1 MYNGYS
7 LKLSDDRE
15 HNEELFTFDGKI
27 VERAIKDIYKKKG
40 FNGKDI
46 GGKVG
51 KALMFENYRILSN
64 AIDKGIKEAESSISI
79 EITDELK
86 ETLSDNALLFSGFKA
101 YHTMR
106 EAGLSLQD
114 KSTGGIKSFDEFKKD
129 AEKVFKRQ
137 GLNLRAEYQ
146 HAVTT
151 AQMATKWQE
160 IEQDGD
166 RYDLQYRTAGDDKVR
181 AEHSAL
187 NGTTLPPSDKF
198 WSEFYPPNGWG
209 CRCQAVQVRKGKYT
223 TSNSDKA
230 IERGREMTAKP
241 SEKIFRTNAGK
252 TKKVFPD
259 KHPNF
264 PKGCGDCKLKLS
276 LDFKP
281 DRDICKACEIL
292 HKCVEDKQK
301 TAAAIQRT
309 HYLHE
314 MKPLLKKK
322 VIKSVGEKDITI
334 RFTPEGN
341 KHIYADTFVRVKG
354 FDKDKLK
361 KLDEI
366 LQNAS
371 FVKRADLSKVRKDDK
386 IAFYYFKG
394 KVDEKTVYLNVA
406 EQMSTNAKGKNSKKY
421 TLYALTSGIK
431 K

>member
-1 MYNGYS
+1 MYNGDS
-7 LKLSDDRE
+7 LKLANDSD
-15 HNEELFTFDGKI
+15 NEELFTFDGKI
-27 VERAIKDIYKKKG
+27 IERAIKDIYKKKG
-40 FNGKDI
+40 FSGKDI
-46 GGKVG
+46 GGKAG

-79 EITDELK
+79 EVTDELK
-86 ETLSDNALLFSGFKA
+86 QALSDNALLFSGFKA

-114 KSTGGIKSFDEFKKD
+114 KSTGGIKSFDDFKKD

-137 GLNLRAEYQ
+137 NLNLRAEYQ
-146 HAVTT
+146 HATTT
-151 AQMATKWQE
+151 AQMVAKWQK

-187 NGTTLPPSDKF
+187 NGTTLPPGDKF

-230 IERGREMTAKP
+230 IEKGREMTSKP

-281 DRDICKACEIL
+281 DRDICSACEII

-301 TAAAIQRT
+301 TAAAIQRM

-394 KVDEKTVYLNVA
+394 KVDEKTVHLNVA

>member
-1 MYNGYS
+1 MYNGDS
-7 LKLSDDRE
+7 LKLANDSE

-40 FNGKDI
+40 FSGKDI
-46 GGKVG
+46 GGKAS
-51 KALMFENYRILSN
+51 KALMFENYRVLSK
-64 AIDKGIKEAESSISI
+64 AIDKGIKDAENSISI

-86 ETLSDNALLFSGFKA
+86 EALSDNALLFSGFKA

-114 KSTGGIKSFDEFKKD
+114 KSTGGIKSFDDFKRD

-151 AQMATKWQE
+151 AQMVAKWQE

-230 IERGREMTAKP
+230 VEKGREMTSKP

-281 DRDICKACEIL
+281 DRDICKACEII

-301 TAAAIQRT
+301 TAAAIQRM

-322 VIKSVGEKDITI
+322 VVKSVGDKEI
-334 RFTPEGN
+334 RIQFNSEGN
-341 KHIYADTFVRVKG
+341 KHMYSDTFGRCKNFDREKLKDLDKILEGATFVRKA
-354 FDKDKLK
+354 
-361 KLDEI
+361 E
-366 LQNAS
+366 
-371 FVKRADLSKVRKDDK
+371 LSKVRKDDK
-386 IAFYYFKG
+386 KAFYYFKS
-394 KVDEKTVYLNVA
+394 KVDNKTVYLNVA
-406 EQMSTNAKGKNSKKY
+406 ESVEKDSKNKNRRKY
-421 TLYALTSGIK
+421 IMYALTARIK